1 MEQSAPLFQPSLAST
16 APLRLERR
24 PLAVLSTDPPTFFT
38 FAGPF
43 AKVAPM
49 RSLLRH
55 AAPVTML
62 LSTAL
67 GLGCEDRAP
76 AKTEVSTPAP
86 APAPQAAPVAPREA
100 EKIAE
105 KAADKPVAKKPV
117 VCPPAPALEWSD
129 PALEKEVRR
138 KASKVEGNITLADVR
153 KVRSVDLTRS
163 GVDIESLDP
172 CIFPQLTS
180 LHHLYIGK
188 GSITDLSPIKTLVKL
203 EGLRIS
209 MNPVSDIG
217 PLAGMLQMDRLD
229 LGRTQVR
236 DLTPLKKMN
245 NLTELMLD
253 DTPVDDV
260 TPLAGLAKLERLS
273 IKRTRVTDI
282 SPLKSLRKLKFLYVG
297 GSPVESSGG
306 LARPGLTISS
316 EE

>member
-1 MEQSAPLFQPSLAST
+1 
-16 APLRLERR
+16 
-24 PLAVLSTDPPTFFT
+24 
-38 FAGPF
+38 
-43 AKVAPM
+43 
-49 RSLLRH
+49 
-55 AAPVTML
+55 ML

-67 GLGCEDRAP
+67 GLGCDDPPAAKKEATATAAAP
-76 AKTEVSTPAP
+76 TPKAE
-86 APAPQAAPVAPREA
+86 PVAPVTREPEKSA
-100 EKIAE
+100 ER
-105 KAADKPVAKKPV
+105 AAVLPVVKKPIA
-117 VCPPAPALEWSD
+117 CPPAPALEWSD

-138 KASKVEGNITLADVR
+138 KAGKVEGNITLADVR

-188 GSITDLSPIKTLVKL
+188 GSITDLSPIKTLTKL

-217 PLAGMLQMDRLD
+217 PLSGMLQMDRLD

-260 TPLAGLAKLERLS
+260 TALAGLAKLERLS

-282 SPLKSLRKLKFLYVG
+282 SPLKSLRKLKFLYVA